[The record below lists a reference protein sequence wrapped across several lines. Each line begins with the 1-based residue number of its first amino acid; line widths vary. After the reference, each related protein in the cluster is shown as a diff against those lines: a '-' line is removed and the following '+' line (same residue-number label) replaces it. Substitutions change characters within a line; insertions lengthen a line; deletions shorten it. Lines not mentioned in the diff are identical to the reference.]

1 LKFFGIA
8 LKIYPIQIFI
18 KLGTLNSELQL
29 TMPTAASQ
37 TQQRSLLFPKIMP
50 AIAIITRLK
59 LKKMLEI
66 YEDVFSI

>member
-1 LKFFGIA
+1 
-8 LKIYPIQIFI
+8 
-18 KLGTLNSELQL
+18 
-29 TMPTAASQ
+29 MPTAASQ